1 MNEEN
6 GMFSVQTTAGRRI
19 AQEEQTDRPAGK
31 KTGLIIGIVAGAL
44 VLGYAALCVVAQT
57 VYGHRAF
64 PNTTVLGLDVSGMSA
79 QQAEQLWQEK
89 GAAVLEGYRREKKIE
104 EDDVEFLLLILTYPV
119 KYWKLMNQYIN
130 GKKSWMSSK
139 NMEKLI
145 GVREQEKA
153 RENFIKE
160 IAGNE
165 NIHWSFL

>member
-1 MNEEN
+1 MATTNFERTGYGIQWLDLAYFMRKTMEKN
-6 GMFSVQTTAGRRI
+6 GW
-19 AQEEQTDRPAGK
+19 
-31 KTGLIIGIVAGAL
+31 
-44 VLGYAALCVVAQT
+44 
-57 VYGHRAF
+57 
-64 PNTTVLGLDVSGMSA
+64 DV
-79 QQAEQLWQEK
+79 EK